1 VLHRTELNMPMP
13 RKHSPAVF
21 ASQYGSFSD
30 DGLEYVVARPDT
42 PRPWCNVITNG
53 DYGCIVSQAG
63 GGFSWRGNSQLKMLN
78 RWEQDLIR
86 DEFGRFLYLR
96 DADSGAVWSADW
108 QPTKQTPDAWAVR
121 HGLGYTVTVL
131 TSNGICC
138 EKTVFVP
145 VDAPCEVWSV
155 TLTNMGDAA
164 RTISLFSY
172 LEWQL
177 ASVADW
183 HREFHKT
190 FMETEWL
197 ADVNAIYAWKKGD
210 VEQSETPFAAFFAV
224 ASQTADGYDADK
236 ESFLGRYGSTVL
248 PAAVAAGELAGRTG
262 RWNDSIAALQANV
275 EIRAG
280 ETRTVVFVLG
290 AGSREEARACVKR
303 FADTASVTDALEGAK
318 VMWRVWVDALS
329 VDTPDPAL
337 NLMTNAWLKYQ
348 AIAGRLWARTGYY
361 QNSGAFGFRDQLQD
375 SHIWMPIESE
385 RARDQI
391 LLHASHQFANGAVQ
405 HWWHPDTPYAA
416 VGDCSDDLLWLA
428 FITMN
433 YLEETDDT
441 GIWDILVPF
450 HGSAESAPLYDH
462 CVRAF
467 DMVATR
473 MSPRGLPLIGDCD
486 WNDGLSHLGRA
497 WKGESV
503 WLAHFLTSLL
513 RRFAEHADERG
524 DVARATDYRRRADD
538 LVKAV
543 NEHCWDGEWYWR
555 ATKDNGEKIGSHECA
570 ENRIDLIAQSW
581 AVIGGTAPP
590 DRARQSM
597 DSARKHLFREYGPLL
612 LTPAYSKT
620 DPEIGYITR
629 YAPGIRENGGVYTH
643 AATWGVWALAML
655 GEGNAA
661 WEAYASMSPPRR
673 GTDPDL
679 YFGEPYVTPGN
690 IDGPD
695 SPTFGRGG
703 WTWYSGSAAWMEK
716 IALEWI
722 CGVRPTRKGLLMDPC
737 IPDTWPAFKVHRQFR
752 GATYEI
758 NVRNPRGVQ
767 KGIVSVTVDG
777 VPLVGNLIPPHCDG
791 AVHVV
796 DVEMG

>member
-1 VLHRTELNMPMP
+1 MPDN
-13 RKHSPAVF
+13 KTCSHTY
-21 ASQYGSFSD
+21 ASEYGLFSE
-30 DGLEYVVARPDT
+30 DGLEYVVTRPDT
-42 PRPWCNVITNG
+42 PRPWCNVLTNG

-78 RWEQDLIR
+78 RWEQDLLR

-96 DADSGAVWSADW
+96 DDASGDVWSADW
-108 QPTKQTPDAWAVR
+108 QPTRLTPEKWAVR
-121 HGLGYTVTVL
+121 HGLGYSITEL
-131 TSNGICC
+131 TSHGIRC

-145 VDAPCEVWSV
+145 KDAPCEVWSI
-155 TLTNMGDAA
+155 TLANETNADRAIGVFA
-164 RTISLFSY
+164 Y

-177 ASVADW
+177 ASIADW

-190 FMETEWL
+190 FMATEWL
-197 ADVNAIYAWKKGD
+197 DDVNAIYAWKKGD
-210 VEQSETPFAAFFAV
+210 VEQPEEPFAGFFGI
-224 ASQTADGYDADK
+224 ASQAAAGYDADK
-236 ESFLGRYGSTVL
+236 ESFLGRYGTTRL
-248 PAAVAAGELAGRTG
+248 PAAVAAGRLAGNTG
-262 RWNDSIAALQANV
+262 RWNDSIAALQADLS
-275 EIRAG
+275 IPAG
-280 ETRTVVFVLG
+280 ESRTITFVLG
-290 AGSREEARACVKR
+290 AGSRQEARACLTR
-303 FADTASVTDALEGAK
+303 FADPGNCTAELEDVK
-318 VMWRVWVDALS
+318 SMWRGWVDAVT
-329 VDTPDPAL
+329 VDTPDPAM

-375 SHIWMPIESE
+375 SHIWLPLDPS
-385 RARDQI
+385 RTRDQI
-391 LLHASHQFANGAVQ
+391 MLHAAHQFPVGTVQ
-405 HWWHPDTPYAA
+405 HWWHPDTPWAA
-416 VGDCSDDLLWLA
+416 AGDCSDDLLWLS
-428 FITMN
+428 FVTMN
-433 YLEETDDT
+433 YIEETDDT
-441 GIWDILVPF
+441 SIWDAQAPF
-450 HGSAESAPLYDH
+450 QGSTESASIYDH

-467 DMVATR
+467 DVVFSR

-486 WNDGLSHLGRA
+486 WNDGLSHLGRK

-524 DVARATDYRRRADD
+524 DSVRGSDYRERAEA
-538 LVKAV
+538 LVGV
-543 NEHCWDGEWYWR
+543 INEHCWDGEWYWR
-555 ATKDNGEKIGSHECA
+555 ATKDSGGKIGSQECV
-570 ENRIDLIAQSW
+570 ENKIDLIAQSW

-590 DRARQSM
+590 DRARQAM
-597 DSARKHLFREYGPLL
+597 NSARKYLFREYGPLL

-620 DPEIGYITR
+620 DAEIGYITR

-655 GEGNAA
+655 GEGDAA

-703 WTWYSGSAAWMEK
+703 WTWYSGSAAWMQK

-722 CGVRPTRKGLLMDPC
+722 CGVRPTRNGLVIDPC
-737 IPDTWPAFKVHRQFR
+737 VPSHWSSFSVHRRFR
-752 GATYEI
+752 GANY
-758 NVRNPRGVQ
+758 NVTVSNPLGLQRGVRSILLDGQ
-767 KGIVSVTVDG
+767 PVS
-777 VPLVGNLIPPHCDG
+777 GNTLPPQCDG
-791 AVHVV
+791 AEHSVE
-796 DVEMG
+796 VEMG